1 MDICGEREPTP
12 VNLSVSHTV
21 LVSIMKTEASVS
33 GPNMQPLLKVENLVK
48 RYAKRTLAG
57 TGTDLLALD
66 TVSFTI
72 FSGTTLA
79 VVGESGSGKSTL
91 ALCVACLESPTT
103 GTIWF
108 EGKNIVKLGERA
120 RRQVRQQ
127 IQLIFQDPASSLNP
141 RWSVLEILVEP
152 LILEGKCNREEMRQR
167 ANSLLERVVL
177 SKNIVER
184 LPTELSGGQRQRLAI
199 ARALALEPKL
209 LILDEAL
216 SALDCSVQAQ
226 IANLLMD
233 LQSSLGM
240 TYLFITHDLAMAAY
254 LADEIAVM
262 NRGRIV
268 EQGPAERILK
278 QPQHE
283 TTLRLLAAV
292 PRITRAALP
301 AVEQ

>member
-1 MDICGEREPTP
+1 MCFR
-12 VNLSVSHTV
+12 VS
-21 LVSIMKTEASVS
+21 SIKAETSAGSQNMTE
-33 GPNMQPLLKVENLVK
+33 LLKVENLVK
-48 RYAKRTLAG
+48 RYARRNLAG
-57 TGTDLLALD
+57 MREELLALNG
-66 TVSFTI
+66 VSFTV
-72 FSGTTLA
+72 FPGTTLA

-91 ALCVACLESPTT
+91 ASCLACLESPTS
-103 GTIWF
+103 GKIWF
-108 EGKNIVKLGERA
+108 EDKDIVKVEERV
-120 RRQVRQQ
+120 RRQLRPQ

-141 RWSVLEILVEP
+141 RWRVLEILLEP
-152 LILEGKCNREEMRQR
+152 LILRRKFTREEMRQC
-167 ANSLLERVVL
+167 ASSLLERVGISL
-177 SKNIVER
+177 HIVER
-184 LPTELSGGQRQRLAI
+184 PPTELSGGQRQRLAI

-226 IANLLMD
+226 IANLLRE

-240 TYLFITHDLAMAAY
+240 TYLFVTHDLAMAVY

-268 EQGPAERILK
+268 EQGPAEKILK

>member
-1 MDICGEREPTP
+1 MWF
-12 VNLSVSHTV
+12 
-21 LVSIMKTEASVS
+21 LVSSMKVEASDGS
-33 GPNMQPLLKVENLVK
+33 QDMQPLLKVENLVK
-48 RYAKRTLAG
+48 RYGKRTFAG
-57 TGTDLLALD
+57 AREDLLALD
-66 TVSFTI
+66 GVSFTI
-72 FSGTTLA
+72 FPGTTLA

-91 ALCVACLESPTT
+91 ASCLACLESPTT
-103 GTIWF
+103 GNIWF
-108 EGKNIVKLGERA
+108 EGIDIVKLGERA
-120 RRQVRQQ
+120 RRQVRPQ

-141 RWSVLEILVEP
+141 RWNVVEILLEP
-152 LILEGKCNREEMRQR
+152 LLLQRKFNREEMKQR
-167 ANSLLERVVL
+167 AGSLLERVGL
-177 SKNIVER
+177 SPDLVER
-184 LPTELSGGQRQRLAI
+184 PPTQLSGGQRQRLAI

-226 IANLLMD
+226 IANLLID

-240 TYLFITHDLAMAAY
+240 TYLFITHDLAMAAH

-268 EQGPAERILK
+268 EQGPAENILK

-283 TTLRLLAAV
+283 TTRHLLAAV
-292 PRITRAALP
+292 PRIARPALP